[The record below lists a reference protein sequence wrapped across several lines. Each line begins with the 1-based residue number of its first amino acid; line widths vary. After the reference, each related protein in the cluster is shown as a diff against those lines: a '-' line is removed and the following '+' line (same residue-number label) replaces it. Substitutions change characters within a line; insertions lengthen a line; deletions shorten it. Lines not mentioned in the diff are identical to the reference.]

1 MAQPGKGQG
10 PGPAAQAMPP
20 KSDPSKEE
28 EELEQ
33 ALKHLKLLHIRVG
46 TYRPSPHRIFEAS
59 SKPTREVVIDL
70 RIP

>member
-10 PGPAAQAMPP
+10 PGPAAQAMPL

-33 ALKHLKLLHIRVG
+33 ALKHLKLLHIKVP
-46 TYRPSPHRIFEAS
+46 TDLPRIVS
-59 SKPTREVVIDL
+59 SKHL
-70 RIP
+70 RSPQEK